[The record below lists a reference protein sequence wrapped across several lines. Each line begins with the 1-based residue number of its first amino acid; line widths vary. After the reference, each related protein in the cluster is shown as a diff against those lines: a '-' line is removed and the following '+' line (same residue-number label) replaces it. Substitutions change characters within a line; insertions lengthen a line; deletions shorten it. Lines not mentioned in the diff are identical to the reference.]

1 MTYRA
6 HMVCEHEKL
15 LNAQRENLLVLNDW
29 IGEHWSTQ
37 ANKRFR
43 ELVSSSNKL
52 RMHFSDGIRGKLYIR
67 LV

>member
-29 IGEHWSTQ
+29 MGLFFNPEYYPILSLLQ
-37 ANKRFR
+37 
-43 ELVSSSNKL
+43 L
-52 RMHFSDGIRGKLYIR
+52 
-67 LV
+67 